1 MAFSFHKEV
10 TTPEALASSIDT
22 DQHVLRWFTLLVVQ
36 PALRAREIQNPKT
49 KILYKLLKK
58 IVISQYLLYLLVATT
73 FFILL
78 IFQHYSYLN
87 LGFLFIIP
95 ALYLHQ
101 RLKQCV
107 KEIGMEVVS
116 KDFGPSVLRQKTLY
130 QISEHYS
137 RAYGIPSIV
146 DNIFTW
152 DNTTRIIVIAGAI
165 LAGEMVPLLIKVY
178 RVNFVLT
185 FLIII
190 TGCYFLFTLFNTFI
204 IYKYLQTQPPGQTA

>member
-36 PALRAREIQNPKT
+36 PTLRARAIQDPKT
-49 KILYKLLKK
+49 KTLYLLLKK
-58 IVISQYLLYLLVATT
+58 IVVSQYLLYLLVTATL
-73 FFILL
+73 FIL
-78 IFQHYSYLN
+78 FTSGHYPYLS
-87 LGFLFIIP
+87 LGLLFIIP

-101 RLKQCV
+101 KLKQCV
-107 KEIGMEVVS
+107 KEISMEVVN
-116 KDFGPSVLRQKTLY
+116 KDFEPSVLRQKTLY

-137 RAYGIPSIV
+137 RAYSIPSIV

-190 TGCYFLFTLFNTFI
+190 TACYFLFTLFNTFI
-204 IYKYLQTQPPGQTA
+204 IYKYLQTQPTAKTA